1 MEHKLTTEQAADV
14 LRHRN
19 AIFAAQD
26 AMLELAGFVRCDH
39 NAQWVYPGTNE
50 LFWPDGARRVAEA
63 MAMTALGQNPNHG
76 RLP

>member
-50 LFWPDGARRVAEA
+50 LF
-63 MAMTALGQNPNHG
+63 
-76 RLP
+76 